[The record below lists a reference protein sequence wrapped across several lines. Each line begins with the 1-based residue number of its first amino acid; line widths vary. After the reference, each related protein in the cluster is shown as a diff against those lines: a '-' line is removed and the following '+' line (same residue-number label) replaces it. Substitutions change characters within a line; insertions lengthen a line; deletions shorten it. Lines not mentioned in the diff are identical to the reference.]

1 MSELATTLVLEGSGE
16 FTPAMEDTDRYLLS
30 KIANRHPTIAIL
42 PTAAGLEHDWHK
54 WIDDGVRHFRYLGVS
69 PLSIIGLKVRSRQ
82 DAADPQW
89 TKLVESADLL
99 YLSGGS
105 PEHLYAS
112 LNGTPL
118 WQTIVDRYH
127 RDMILAGASAGAM
140 VLGAYMPRTIG
151 PKVLSGVEGPT
162 WTPASGLTPYSVLPH
177 YDHMPR
183 FLKGWRERLLKS
195 TPPEIKKTLIGIDE
209 DTALIIE
216 NDTEKILGRGTVTRI
231 R

>member
-105 PEHLYAS
+105 PHHLYAS
-112 LNGTPL
+112 LTGTPL

-140 VLGAYMPRTIG
+140 VLGAYMPRAIG

-162 WTPASGLTPYSVLPH
+162 WIPAFGLTLYSVLPPLQ
-177 YDHMPR
+177 PR
-183 FLKGWRERLLKS
+183 AAFPQRLAR
-195 TPPEIKKTLIGIDE
+195 TFTKKHPTG
-209 DTALIIE
+209 
-216 NDTEKILGRGTVTRI
+216 NEKNTYRH
-231 R
+231 